1 METYPEIAD
10 HLNTYA
16 NNYVNSKGFRFGSGA
31 AQYIRSM
38 AQHAAQNILNPP
50 HEHLGTSMNRLTE
63 IAEQKLTQ
71 FIDQMI
77 LARPK
82 VYNEMELKE
91 PIVGERTF
99 AWAKNIICP
108 MWPIC

>member
-31 AQYIRSM
+31 AQYIMSM
-38 AQHAAQNILNPP
+38 AQHAAHNILNPP
-50 HEHLGTSMNRLTE
+50 VEYIDTPVKQMTE
-63 IAEQKLTQ
+63 IAMKKMTQ